1 MDPWGDDVPIVH
13 VDNFSYGLL
22 NPVLGYLMSCL
33 GAFIGLRCVTRA
45 RAYQGLHRALWLLLA
60 AVSLG
65 ATGIWAMHFIAM
77 LGFTIS
83 GQTILY
89 NVPLT
94 ILSMLDSVAVVAI
107 GLFIVGFSR
116 NQGTA
121 ALVAGGGIVGLGV
134 ASMHY
139 LGMAA
144 IVMPDMMKYSIPLV
158 ALSVVIAIAAGT
170 AALWAVLR
178 VRGIWSTLAA
188 ALIMGVAVTGMH
200 YTGMAAMRVYA
211 TTGGIY
217 GAGQGLVTSGE
228 SAGGFVLPLVLGIG
242 IFSFLAL
249 IVIMLAPSEEE
260 ILADARL
267 SERLSERPVSHH
279 R

>member
-1 MDPWGDDVPIVH
+1 MPVVH
-13 VDNFSYGLL
+13 VHNFSYGLL

-33 GAFIGLRCVTRA
+33 GAFIGLRCITRA
-45 RAYQGLHRALWLLLA
+45 RAYAGTRRALWLLLA

-94 ILSMLDSVAVVAI
+94 IASLAVAVVVVAI

-116 NQGTA
+116 TEG
-121 ALVAGGGIVGLGV
+121 ALPLVTGGVIIGLGV

-139 LGMAA
+139 LGMDAMS
-144 IVMPDMMKYSIPLV
+144 IPEMMRYNIPLV
-158 ALSVVIAIAAGT
+158 VLSVLIGIVAGT
-170 AALWAVLR
+170 AALWAGLK
-178 VRGIWSTLAA
+178 VRGIWSTLTA
-188 ALIMGVAVTGMH
+188 ALIFGVAVTGMH
-200 YTGMAAMRVYA
+200 YTAMAAMHVVA
-211 TTGGIY
+211 GSGGVY
-217 GAGQGLVTSGE
+217 GAGQGITTGGEAASG
-228 SAGGFVLPLVLGIG
+228 FTLPLVLGIG

-260 ILADARL
+260 IRADARL
-267 SERLSERPVSHH
+267 AERLAERPVSH
-279 R
+279 RR

>member
-1 MDPWGDDVPIVH
+1 
-13 VDNFSYGLL
+13 
-22 NPVLGYLMSCL
+22 
-33 GAFIGLRCVTRA
+33 
-45 RAYQGLHRALWLLLA
+45 
-60 AVSLG
+60 
-65 ATGIWAMHFIAM
+65 
-77 LGFTIS
+77 
-83 GQTILY
+83 
-89 NVPLT
+89 
-94 ILSMLDSVAVVAI
+94 
-107 GLFIVGFSR
+107 
-116 NQGTA
+116 
-121 ALVAGGGIVGLGV
+121 
-134 ASMHY
+134 MHY

-158 ALSVVIAIAAGT
+158 ALSVIIAVVAGT

-188 ALIMGVAVTGMH
+188 SLIMGVAVTGMH

-228 SAGGFVLPLVLGIG
+228 GAGGFVLPLVLGIG

-249 IVIMLAPSEEE
+249 ILIMLAPSEEE

-267 SERLSERPVSHH
+267 SERLAERPVSH
-279 R
+279 RR